1 MVPALAGQWIL
12 LFTLYLGLTQKIDE
26 SKLTWI
32 FLIILSSLINF
43 YFMVPIV
50 AIYSLLRIFNLKFE
64 KEIFFKLIKDFFIIG
79 LLLLLTLYIVG
90 YFEVRM
96 IDILALGFGR
106 DKLNLLSIFDSN
118 NSFDGLSWSWF
129 LPDIKLTQ
137 HEEFEGFNYL
147 GLGQIIMLIFVLIL
161 FFRKKYKKNLFIIK
175 NSKEI
180 KYFIFISIFMTLW
193 ALSNKISFGSYTLIE
208 IPLNKYI
215 YGVLSIVR
223 PTGRLFWIVNNFIL
237 IMSIVIIFKCF
248 NKKNSLLIITFFL
261 IIQVVDTSAGIK
273 QRINFFIAKNESFV
287 LKDKIWNDLF
297 KKVKIVK
304 TTYPRNYPGY
314 FHTFSY
320 AIEKN
325 NIEKTNL
332 VKMAR
337 INRKAVAEAKYH
349 LYDKLRKKRLAKDVL
364 YVIDNLGHLRHL
376 KYLLKNEDVG
386 FFNVEELYYY
396 GRDNFWVMVA
406 NEKNRMNSNDKKKF
420 DEISPKLL
428 EINEK
433 KNLKFENN
441 DNYYGFGW
449 SHNSGKPGIWSEGPM
464 STLFFRTDK
473 NYGDLKLEI
482 LCQPYITKKKN
493 LIKENILQK
502 LI

>member
-1 MVPALAGQWIL
+1 
-12 LFTLYLGLTQKIDE
+12 
-26 SKLTWI
+26 
-32 FLIILSSLINF
+32 
-43 YFMVPIV
+43 
-50 AIYSLLRIFNLKFE
+50 
-64 KEIFFKLIKDFFIIG
+64 
-79 LLLLLTLYIVG
+79 
-90 YFEVRM
+90 
-96 IDILALGFGR
+96 
-106 DKLNLLSIFDSN
+106 
-118 NSFDGLSWSWF
+118 
-129 LPDIKLTQ
+129 
-137 HEEFEGFNYL
+137 
-147 GLGQIIMLIFVLIL
+147 
-161 FFRKKYKKNLFIIK
+161 
-175 NSKEI
+175 
-180 KYFIFISIFMTLW
+180 MTLW

-261 IIQVVDTSAGIK
+261 LIQVVDTSAGIK